1 MSTRQKPQATPR
13 NTESEWKAFVKAV
26 GATLAAERKALGM
39 TQQQVAERLQVEP
52 ETVSR
57 IESGT
62 IVPTLQRLRQF
73 AEVYGCTM
81 ESLISQSSDQASDIA
96 KRLAQEMAEL
106 CPLDRTFVA
115 EQTKA
120 LVAHLRLASSRRG

>member
-13 NTESEWKAFVKAV
+13 DTESEWKAFVKAV

-73 AEVYGCTM
+73 AEVYGCPM
-81 ESLISQSSDQASDIA
+81 QSLIGRTSDQASDVA
-96 KRLAQEMAEL
+96 KRLAQDLADL
-106 CPLDRTFVA
+106 APVDRAFVA
-115 EQTKA
+115 EQTQA
-120 LVAHLRLASSRRG
+120 LVSHIKASRRRGG